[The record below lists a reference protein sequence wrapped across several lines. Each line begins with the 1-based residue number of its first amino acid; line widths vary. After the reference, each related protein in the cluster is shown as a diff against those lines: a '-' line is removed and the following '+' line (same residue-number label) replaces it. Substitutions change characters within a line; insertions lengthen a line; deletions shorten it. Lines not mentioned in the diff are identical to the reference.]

1 MIVNRVKSRN
11 IISRVAYGLFC
22 CWLGWYLHGKFSP
35 DFSAMMHNNEP
46 PNVLVKALTTDDV
59 SAQKKYIAQVEAIN
73 SVDIVPQVSGYLE
86 QILFDDGAFV
96 SEGQPIFIIEQ
107 RRYKADLQSASAA
120 VKELSNNYKRIFSLH
135 KKKFVSDK
143 ELDAAESALK
153 KAEAA
158 LDLAKLNLEHTEIK
172 SPLSGHIGKA
182 LVSAGNLVSP
192 ETPKLVRIVQT
203 QPIRIAFSVSDAE
216 RSEFMQKMDETQ
228 NLAVDIAMPNGD
240 IKTIKAENLFFGN
253 EVNPE
258 TATVPVYVDLP
269 NADNLLV
276 PGNYVDIV
284 PRFEKSK
291 NAVLVPQMAL
301 SEDVNGSYVM
311 VVNKDNIIEQKYIVL
326 GEVIGDMQ
334 IVQSGLS
341 GQEKV
346 VVQGLQKVRNGIKVV
361 ATDVGGVK

>member
-1 MIVNRVKSRN
+1 M
-11 IISRVAYGLFC
+11 
-22 CWLGWYLHGKFSP
+22 
-35 DFSAMMHNNEP
+35 
-46 PNVLVKALTTDDV
+46 
-59 SAQKKYIAQVEAIN
+59 
-73 SVDIVPQVSGYLE
+73 
-86 QILFDDGAFV
+86 
-96 SEGQPIFIIEQ
+96 
-107 RRYKADLQSASAA
+107 
-120 VKELSNNYKRIFSLH
+120 
-135 KKKFVSDK
+135 
-143 ELDAAESALK
+143 
-153 KAEAA
+153 
-158 LDLAKLNLEHTEIK
+158 
-172 SPLSGHIGKA
+172 
-182 LVSAGNLVSP
+182 
-192 ETPKLVRIVQT
+192 
-203 QPIRIAFSVSDAE
+203 
-216 RSEFMQKMDETQ
+216 
-228 NLAVDIAMPNGD
+228 
-240 IKTIKAENLFFGN
+240 ENLFFGN

-346 VVQGLQKVRNGIKVV
+346 VVQGLQKVRNGIKVI